1 MERDQEYVRESKMA
15 DDALLLANGD
25 SSEGIVSGLLES
37 FGLSEEDVTELCR
50 YPSDKLTPENLPNL
64 LEEEPWKPGVTSAT
78 STMPPKN
85 CSWPKV
91 ACGEALLKT
100 PPPLLLKIPPPLLL
114 KTPPVACETKFMT
127 RSFPLRAEI
136 HCYLGNFVNGKE
148 KHCSICD
155 VGLTS
160 NQISGVGGM
169 TPENTEKTWFPLSM
183 ENMVTLDEVKED
195 EVLQQDQE
203 GAPLLMEKNW
213 HGKGNSARKKV
224 EKCVTGTKDQ
234 EQDEMTTLV
243 QMTEEKTA
251 AGNVELEMHEG
262 KIEVMVEP
270 EGGSV
275 RPQSSNDAD
284 PENTRAGDER
294 ATTVTLLTED
304 EATPSGV
311 MAGRQPSS
319 TRAGEA
325 KEEGR
330 QEEEGKH
337 KAAKDEAPTE
347 MEGTASVCVT
357 VESNPATPDE
367 QAGEQGD
374 AMAAPSTIKEEVPC
388 GATRDEEEEVE
399 KQPGCRGGKR
409 GRRRA
414 GRQRSATL
422 SVPLRG
428 VDIGPKQGE
437 EKLAP
442 DETKSQ
448 IEETLTPGSSQTSE
462 QEPPAPVRV
471 SEQVEE
477 KVGEEAK
484 RQAEEALRPEDART
498 SEGKVPGLEDPHA
511 GSEQVKKEEPIAE
524 EAKSQAEENQTL
536 GDGQTSKRENPE
548 EEPAAKK
555 SRIQVEDASMPKDAP
570 SSEKQPP
577 GWEYIT
583 RSFYCKLCRILS
595 TNSEVAKIKH
605 CRSAQHHLN
614 YQAPHPDDDDFP
626 LQKYM
631 EEKAQ
636 SEPCK
641 ASGDGK

>member
-1 MERDQEYVRESKMA
+1 
-15 DDALLLANGD
+15 
-25 SSEGIVSGLLES
+25 
-37 FGLSEEDVTELCR
+37 
-50 YPSDKLTPENLPNL
+50 
-64 LEEEPWKPGVTSAT
+64 
-78 STMPPKN
+78 
-85 CSWPKV
+85 
-91 ACGEALLKT
+91 
-100 PPPLLLKIPPPLLL
+100 
-114 KTPPVACETKFMT
+114 
-127 RSFPLRAEI
+127 
-136 HCYLGNFVNGKE
+136 
-148 KHCSICD
+148 
-155 VGLTS
+155 
-160 NQISGVGGM
+160 M

-262 KIEVMVEP
+262 
-270 EGGSV
+270 
-275 RPQSSNDAD
+275 
-284 PENTRAGDER
+284 
-294 ATTVTLLTED
+294 
-304 EATPSGV
+304 
-311 MAGRQPSS
+311 
-319 TRAGEA
+319 EA
-325 KEEGR
+325 KEKEGR

-577 GWEYIT
+577 DTEHREGGNPPVNEARSQANEMGSSEHKDTPQQDPPGWEYIT